1 MTPFLTKAIVD
12 FGISTH
18 NLDFIW
24 LVLVGQLMLAAG
36 NVLIDFIRNRLLL
49 YVGTRINISL
59 ISDFF
64 VKLMRLPLS
73 FFETKMLG
81 DLLQRVEDHK
91 RIERFMTSLSLNVI
105 FSFIAFIVYGVV
117 LGILEF
123 NVFIV
128 FFCSSILYGGWLML
142 FVKKRRLLDF
152 SFFEQQ
158 AKNQNITYQLINS
171 IQETKLHNAE
181 NRKRWEWED
190 VQADLF
196 NVNMEILKLQQNQ
209 AIGCVLLTQFLLMQI
224 MKWK

>member
-1 MTPFLTKAIVD
+1 
-12 FGISTH
+12 
-18 NLDFIW
+18 
-24 LVLVGQLMLAAG
+24 
-36 NVLIDFIRNRLLL
+36 
-49 YVGTRINISL
+49 
-59 ISDFF
+59 
-64 VKLMRLPLS
+64 
-73 FFETKMLG
+73 
-81 DLLQRVEDHK
+81 
-91 RIERFMTSLSLNVI
+91 
-105 FSFIAFIVYGVV
+105 
-117 LGILEF
+117 
-123 NVFIV
+123 
-128 FFCSSILYGGWLML
+128 ML

-181 NRKRWEWED
+181 NRKRWEWEG